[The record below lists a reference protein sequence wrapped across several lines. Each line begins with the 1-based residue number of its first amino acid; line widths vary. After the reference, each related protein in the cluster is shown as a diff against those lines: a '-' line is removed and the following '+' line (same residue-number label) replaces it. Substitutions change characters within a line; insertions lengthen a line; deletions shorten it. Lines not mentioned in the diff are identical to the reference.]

1 MKNANKLS
9 PLQHMVKK
17 PKRLETR
24 LIIWVTGL
32 CVLQALL
39 FGALVYQ
46 LTAQS
51 LHSHIGDKALAVAS
65 SIASRVDVIK
75 ALQNP
80 KDLLAIN
87 EE

>member
-1 MKNANKLS
+1 MTNTNKPS
-9 PLQHMVKK
+9 PLQSMVKK

-32 CVLQALL
+32 CVLQAIL

-51 LHSHIGDKALAVAS
+51 LHNHIYTQS
-65 SIASRVDVIK
+65 
-75 ALQNP
+75 
-80 KDLLAIN
+80 
-87 EE
+87 